1 MSPRRG
7 CGLWGGSVS
16 FAAVHI
22 PEFPV
27 AAWLQSAPYLKA
39 RPLVLLRG
47 TPPQESVASLDAIA
61 LASGIEHG
69 MSKVQAEAACAA
81 CFRSLEAAEEARA
94 YEKVLALSDRFS
106 PRVQAISSPANNY
119 AGQDRLA
126 VALLIDRS
134 GTGSLF
140 GTAQDYARRLH
151 RALFEHGF
159 ESSVATAH
167 NAEAALMLSRS
178 QHGIVCVDESKL
190 QAHLAPLPTAL
201 LQCEP
206 TTQAL
211 LRRWGVRTLGQV
223 AALPETGLISRLGQQ
238 GQRLQQLARGEAPH
252 LLTPEQPEFSL
263 SESLELDTP
272 VEDLERLLF
281 ALSRL
286 VGEIIRKAIDHA
298 YAVRCLT
305 ATLAL
310 DRGQTHIVRVAPSSP
325 TQNRENLLK
334 LLNLELQ
341 AHPPQAEVI
350 ALWLEADA
358 TRPQIAQRGL
368 FQSQF
373 PDPDRLDLLLAR
385 LRSIAGEHNV
395 GSATL
400 AKSHREDAFTLE
412 AFRPELDNSKER
424 QGVSTRPA
432 LRALR
437 PSQSIRVW
445 LANER
450 PNIVFWRGTKF
461 KVADAAGPWHASG
474 SWWDRTSFDCDFW
487 DVVTEEPAYM
497 LRLQQEHTSQAWSVL
512 GLYD

>member
-1 MSPRRG
+1 MSLRRG
-7 CGLWGGSVS
+7 CGLWGDRVS
-16 FAAVHI
+16 FAAVNI

-27 AAWLQSAPYLKA
+27 AAWLQSAPHLKA

-81 CFRSLEAAEEARA
+81 CFRSLEPAEENRA
-94 YEKVLALSDRFS
+94 YDKVLALVNRFS
-106 PRVQAISSPANNY
+106 PRVQAISSPANEY

-140 GTAQDYARRLH
+140 GSAQNYAQRLH
-151 RALFEHGF
+151 RALSEAGF
-159 ESSVATAH
+159 ESSVATTH

-178 QHGIVCVDESKL
+178 RHGVVCVEENRL
-190 QAHLAPLPTAL
+190 RAHLATLSTAL
-201 LQCEP
+201 LPCEP
-206 TTQAL
+206 KTQAL
-211 LRRWGVRTLGQV
+211 LRRWGVRTLGQL

-238 GQRLQQLARGEAPH
+238 GLRLQQLARGETPH
-252 LLTPEQPEFSL
+252 LLTPEAPVFSL

-272 VEDLERLLF
+272 VENLERLLF

-286 VGEIIRKAIDHA
+286 LGEIIRKAVDHA
-298 YAVRCLT
+298 YAVRRLT

-310 DRGQTHIVRVAPSSP
+310 DRGQTHIVRVAPASP

-350 ALWLEADA
+350 ALRLDADA
-358 TRPQIAQRGL
+358 AQPQIAQRGL

-400 AKSHREDAFTLE
+400 ANSHREDAFTLE
-412 AFRPELDNSKER
+412 AFRPELDSSKEKR
-424 QGVSTRPA
+424 GIATRPA
-432 LRALR
+432 FRALR

-445 LANER
+445 LAHER
-450 PNIVFWRGTKF
+450 PNVFFWRGMKF
-461 KVADAAGPWHASG
+461 QVADAAGPWHASG
-474 SWWDRTSFDCDFW
+474 SWWDRTSFDGDFW
-487 DVVTEEPAYM
+487 DVITEEAAYM
-497 LRLQQEHTSQAWSVL
+497 LRLQQQHTASTWNVV

>member
-1 MSPRRG
+1 M
-7 CGLWGGSVS
+7 S

-27 AAWLQSAPYLKA
+27 AAWLQSAPHLKA

-47 TPPQESVASLDAIA
+47 MPPQESVASLNAIA
-61 LASGIEHG
+61 MMSGIDHG
-69 MSKVQAEAACAA
+69 ISKVQAEAACAA
-81 CFRSLEAAEEARA
+81 CFRSLEPSEEARA
-94 YEKVLALSDRFS
+94 YERILALVDQFS
-106 PRVQAISSPANNY
+106 PRVQAISSPANEY

-126 VALLIDRS
+126 VAVLIDRS

-140 GTAQDYARRLH
+140 GTAQNFAQRLY
-151 RALFEHGF
+151 RVLSDAGF
-159 ESSVATAH
+159 ESSVAIAH

-178 QHGIVCVDESKL
+178 RHGVLCVDENRL
-190 QAHLAPLPTAL
+190 QAHLASLPTAL
-201 LQCEP
+201 LPCEP
-206 TTQAL
+206 KTQAL
-211 LRRWGVRTLGQV
+211 LRRWGIRNLGQL

-238 GQRLQQLARGEAPH
+238 GLRLQQLARGEAPH
-252 LLTPEQPEFSL
+252 LLTPEAPVFSL

-286 VGEIIRKAIDHA
+286 LGEIIRKAVDHA
-298 YAVRCLT
+298 YAVSCLT

-310 DRGQTHIVRVAPSSP
+310 NRGQTHIVRVAPASP

-350 ALWLEADA
+350 ALRLDADA
-358 TRPQIAQRGL
+358 AQPQIAQRGL

-385 LRSIAGEHNV
+385 LRSIAGEHNI
-395 GSATL
+395 GSARL
-400 AKSHREDAFTLE
+400 ANNHREDSFTLE
-412 AFRPELDNSKER
+412 AFRPELDDSDR
-424 QGVSTRPA
+424 DRTISARPA
-432 LRALR
+432 LRTLR

-450 PNIVFWRGTKF
+450 PHIFSWRGMKF

-474 SWWDRTSFDCDFW
+474 SWWDRTSFDCNFW
-487 DVVTEEPAYM
+487 DVATEEPAYM
-497 LRLQQEHTSQAWSVL
+497 LRLEQQHTANTWNIV

>member
-1 MSPRRG
+1 M
-7 CGLWGGSVS
+7 S
-16 FAAVHI
+16 FAAVYI

-27 AAWLQSAPYLKA
+27 AAWLRNAPHLKA
-39 RPLVLLRG
+39 QPLVLLRG

-61 LASGIEHG
+61 QAFGIEHG
-69 MSKVQAEAACAA
+69 MSKIQAEAVCAA
-81 CFRSLEAAEEARA
+81 CFRSLEPAEEARA
-94 YEKVLALSDRFS
+94 YEQILALVDQFS

-119 AGQDRLA
+119 AGRDRLEI
-126 VALLIDRS
+126 ALLIDRS

-140 GTAQDYARRLH
+140 GTAQDYAQRLH
-151 RALFEHGF
+151 CALSENGF
-159 ESSVATAH
+159 ESSVATAP

-178 QHGIVCVDESKL
+178 QHGILCVEGNRL
-190 QAHLAPLPTAL
+190 RAHLASLPTAL
-201 LQCEP
+201 LSCEP
-206 TTQAL
+206 KTQAL
-211 LRRWGVRTLGQV
+211 LRRWGIRTLGQL

-238 GQRLQQLARGEAPH
+238 GLRLQQLARGEAPH
-252 LLTPEQPEFSL
+252 LFTPEAPAFSL

-286 VGEIIRKAIDHA
+286 IGEIISKAVDHA
-298 YAVRCLT
+298 YAVRSLT

-310 DRGQTHIVRVAPSSP
+310 DRAQTHMVRVAPASP

-350 ALWLEADA
+350 ALRLDADA
-358 TRPQIAQRGL
+358 AQPQFAQRGL

-400 AKSHREDAFTLE
+400 SNSHREDAFTLE
-412 AFRPELDNSKER
+412 AFRPELNDSNR
-424 QGVSTRPA
+424 DRAIFTRLA

-437 PSQSIRVW
+437 PAQSIRVW

-450 PNIVFWRGTKF
+450 PNIFFWRGAKF

-474 SWWDRTSFDCDFW
+474 SWWDRTSLDSDFW

-497 LRLQQEHTSQAWSVL
+497 LRLEQQHSANTWNVV

>member
-1 MSPRRG
+1 MSLRHG

-16 FAAVHI
+16 FAAIHI

-27 AAWLQSAPYLKA
+27 AAWLQNAPHLKA
-39 RPLVLLRG
+39 RPLVLLQG

-81 CFRSLEAAEEARA
+81 CFRSLKPSEEARA
-94 YEKVLALSDRFS
+94 YEEILALVDQFS
-106 PRVQAISSPANNY
+106 PRVQAISSPANQY

-126 VALLIDRS
+126 VALLMDCS

-140 GTAQDYARRLH
+140 GTARDFAQRLH
-151 RALFEHGF
+151 RALAEAGF

-167 NAEAALMLSRS
+167 NAEAALILSRTR
-178 QHGIVCVDESKL
+178 HGVVCVEENKL
-190 QAHLAPLPTAL
+190 RAHLATLSTAL
-201 LQCEP
+201 LPCEP
-206 TTQAL
+206 KTQAL
-211 LRRWGVRTLGQV
+211 LRRWGVRTLGQL

-238 GQRLQQLARGEAPH
+238 GLRLQQLARGEAPH
-252 LLTPEQPEFSL
+252 LLTPEAPVFSL

-286 VGEIIRKAIDHA
+286 LGEIIRKAVDHA

-305 ATLAL
+305 VTLAL
-310 DRGQTHIVRVAPSSP
+310 DRAQTHIVRVAPASP

-341 AHPPQAEVI
+341 AHPPQAEVV
-350 ALWLEADA
+350 ALRLDADA
-358 TRPQIAQRGL
+358 AQPQIAQRGL

-385 LRSIAGEHNV
+385 LRSITGEHNV

-400 AKSHREDAFTLE
+400 ANSHREDAFTIA
-412 AFRPELDNSKER
+412 AFRPELDNSKEKPR
-424 QGVSTRPA
+424 ISARPA

-437 PSQSIRVW
+437 PSQSIRMW
-445 LANER
+445 LAHER
-450 PNIVFWRGTKF
+450 PNVFFWRGMKF

-487 DVVTEEPAYM
+487 DIVTEEPAYM
-497 LRLQQEHTSQAWSVL
+497 LRLEQQHAAKTWHVV